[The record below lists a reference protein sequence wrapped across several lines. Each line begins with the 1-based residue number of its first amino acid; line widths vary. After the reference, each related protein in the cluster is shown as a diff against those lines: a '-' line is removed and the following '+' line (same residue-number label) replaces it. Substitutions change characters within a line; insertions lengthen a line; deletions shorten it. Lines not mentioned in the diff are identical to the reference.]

1 MRRPPISGFCNP
13 SNPEDS
19 HGRCRLTGCSCSCHT
34 TPAPGLVL
42 DLDEQEYHA
51 DRGSLSVSGAKVLLK
66 SPAKFRWQQDHPVF
80 KDVFDFGT
88 AAHRLVL
95 GVGPNLIVH
104 EYDADKVKSPKA
116 TSAWKARQAEV
127 REVGDVLLTPDEF
140 ATVQA
145 MADKLSEHAT
155 AMRLLSEGK
164 PEVSAYAD
172 SPEGVRMRCRF
183 DWLGEGYAADYKS
196 CADASPEG
204 FARSVA
210 NFGYD
215 AQDAWYRTV
224 AELLG
229 QPLDAFCFIAQEK
242 EPPYVVEVYELDAA
256 FLARGRERGH
266 RARRIFAECTSSGDW
281 SRGYTGQ
288 PYSTLYA
295 PAWAMKDVPA

>member
-1 MRRPPISGFCNP
+1 MIGMHY
-13 SNPEDS
+13 D
-19 HGRCRLTGCSCSCHT
+19 
-34 TPAPGLVL
+34 V
-42 DLDEQEYHA
+42 DEQTYHA
-51 DRGSLSVSGAKVLLK
+51 DRESLSVSGAKVLLK

-104 EYDADKVKSPKA
+104 EYDAEKVKSPKA
-116 TSAWKARQAEV
+116 TSAWKAQQAEV
-127 REVGDVLLTPDEF
+127 REVGDVLLTPDEM

-164 PEVSAYAD
+164 AEVSAYAD

-183 DWLGEGYAADYKS
+183 DWLGDGYGVDYKS

-204 FARSVA
+204 FARAVV

-215 AQDAWYRTV
+215 MQADWYQQV
-224 AELLG
+224 AALLD
-229 QPLDAFCFIAQEK
+229 QPLGAWCFVAQEK
-242 EPPYVVEVYELDAA
+242 EAPYVVEVYELDSA
-256 FLARGRERGH
+256 FLARGRERNV
-266 RARRIFAECTSSGDW
+266 RARQLFAECTASGDW